1 MYSKSGSMRDAQRVF
16 QKMEDREVV
25 SYSKLITGFAVHGQG
40 SEAIKLLSTMKEEG
54 VKSMQPWRITGR
66 RPEGFWINWNPSVD
80 HSAFMVDLLATPGKL
95 DEAKRLNGSM
105 PLKPHAGIHG
115 SLLKPSRIHIRIE
128 LGELAANIALWAW
141 TPKLRKLCFAS
152 KHVCLCRNGE
162 MLRRAEK
169 WW

>member
-1 MYSKSGSMRDAQRVF
+1 MKDAQRVF

-66 RPEGFWINWNPSVD
+66 RPE
-80 HSAFMVDLLATPGKL
+80 ATPGKL

-115 SLLKPSRIHIRIE
+115 SLLKPSRIHVRIE
-128 LGELAANIALWAW
+128 LGELAANIAL
-141 TPKLRKLCFAS
+141 
-152 KHVCLCRNGE
+152 
-162 MLRRAEK
+162 
-169 WW
+169 